1 MTFGGGVGLKK
12 AALIMQGLNVVVDS
26 VHFGEDAGFDSIGDW
41 IRVGIGHLRSFIFGH
56 INLFMRRFHRL
67 I

>member
-41 IRVGIGHLRSFIFGH
+41 I
-56 INLFMRRFHRL
+56 
-67 I
+67 